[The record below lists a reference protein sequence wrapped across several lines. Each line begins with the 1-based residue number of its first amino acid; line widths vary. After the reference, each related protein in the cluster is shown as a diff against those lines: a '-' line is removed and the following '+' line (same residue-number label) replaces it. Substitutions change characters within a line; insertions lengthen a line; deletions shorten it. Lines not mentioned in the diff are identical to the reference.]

1 MPACKRV
8 CSKSLIIGSVMQLCR
23 SKFLTDGS
31 VVGNRP
37 TRGARAPKGKQTDR
51 QTDRQ
56 TDIFP
61 SPWPRH
67 NPFESARTACDPR
80 GHHLVG
86 ARHALWRVERARE
99 AGRAERVRKGGRRG
113 WNSRAPA
120 RQAPSPEERHPVY
133 PKIQLVCESTPKN
146 APRLPIQ
153 TNNHTTSELHTHVM
167 SNENKFPSKRA
178 STRRW

>member
-1 MPACKRV
+1 
-8 CSKSLIIGSVMQLCR
+8 MQLCR

-56 TDIFP
+56 GSRRPGPATTRL
-61 SPWPRH
+61 SRRGPRV
-67 NPFESARTACDPR
+67 TDPR
-80 GHHLVG
+80 SHHLVG

-99 AGRAERVRKGGRRG
+99 AGRAKRVRKGGRRG

-146 APRLPIQ
+146 ASRLPIQ